1 MQAAHGFALKRV
13 AFAVVTLLATG
24 VAGAATEA
32 SEATKAGDAPEA
44 MSAVVVTG
52 TRAENR
58 TAAQSLQPIKVLS
71 AEDLTQSGSSELGE
85 ALSRLVPSLNF
96 PRPASSGFTGII
108 RPAQMR
114 GLGPDQ
120 VLVLVNGKRRH
131 TSAFLNTNVTQG
143 RGSAPV
149 DLNTIPVSAI
159 DHVEVLSDGASA
171 RYGSDA
177 IAGVINII
185 LKDEA
190 EGGQVTASLG
200 QTNAGDGLRRHV
212 DGDAGFS
219 LGGRGKLHVSL
230 EGNSN
235 DYTNRAGLDLR
246 NVGAPGYGTTT
257 YRLGD
262 PDLENIKALVNADI
276 ALGGGLSAYG
286 YASYNHANGDT
297 WDAFRNGRASTYD
310 AQAYADGY
318 RPRLHASS
326 EDRSIVLGL
335 KGDVAGWKWDAS
347 VDYGVNEID
356 FATRDSLN
364 RYLFRDTG
372 SRQADFND
380 GSLKSGLAVY
390 QLGLSR
396 SVAVPLLPNPVS
408 VATGVEYQHQ
418 TYEERAGEAASYY
431 GTGVEGF
438 SGFKPGDSGSFRRDL
453 AGLYLDLETNLTAKW
468 RASLAVR
475 HDRYSDFGGAT
486 TGAASTRY
494 DFTPQVAVRGS
505 VSTGFRAPSLAQ
517 QHYAATAS
525 ALNTTIN
532 AFQDQ
537 RTAPVDDPVARLLGA
552 EDLKAEKSRNLSVGL
567 VLQPTKSLTATIDA
581 YRITID
587 DRITLS
593 STLDVQNTAAQDYL
607 AANGI
612 TRGLYQSVRYFT
624 NAVDTATTGVDA
636 TVQHRYRFEHG
647 GRLTSSLGYSYA
659 KNRVT
664 DVKANPAV
672 LSQNGLTLQRIDR
685 RDQYGVLT
693 DSTPRS
699 KLSLGNDYQLGRWGL
714 HSNLVRYG
722 SFVAISNTGAAYDQ
736 RYGAKWVLDL
746 AASYRGERWEVT
758 VGSDN
763 IGDAY
768 PDKRNALNNPGDQ
781 NVRYISYSP
790 FGINGA
796 FYYVKASYQW

>member
-1 MQAAHGFALKRV
+1 MQPGNRFAMQRLALALLSISGAGGAWAA
-13 AFAVVTLLATG
+13 
-24 VAGAATEA
+24 
-32 SEATKAGDAPEA
+32 DAPETI
-44 MSAVVVTG
+44 STVVVTG

-58 TAAQSLQPIKVLS
+58 TAAESLQPIKVIS
-71 AEDLTQSGSSELGE
+71 AKDLEQSGSSELGE
-85 ALSRLVPSLNF
+85 SLSRLVPSLNF

-149 DLNTIPVSAI
+149 DLNTIPISAI

-185 LKDEA
+185 LKNEA
-190 EGGQVTASLG
+190 AGGQLTASLG
-200 QTNAGDGLRRHV
+200 QSNEGDGIRRHI

-219 LGGRGKLHVSL
+219 FLGRGKLHASF
-230 EGNSN
+230 EANAN
-235 DYTNRAGLDLR
+235 DFTNRAGLDLR

-262 PDLENIKALVNADI
+262 PDVKNVKLQLNGDYAFSDS
-276 ALGGGLSAYG
+276 LSAYG
-286 YASYNHANGDT
+286 FVSYNRAEGDT

-310 AQAYADGY
+310 AQAYPDGY
-318 RPRLHASS
+318 RPRLNAQS
-326 EDRSIVLGL
+326 EDRAFVLGL
-335 KGDVAGWKWDAS
+335 KGSLAAGWKWDAS
-347 VDYGVNEID
+347 LDYGQNVID
-356 FATRDSLN
+356 FSTRDSLN

-372 SRQADFND
+372 SRQKDFDD
-380 GSLKSGLAVY
+380 GTLKSSLAVY
-390 QLGLSR
+390 QFGLSN
-396 SVAVPLLPNPVS
+396 SLAVPGLANPVS
-408 VATGVEYQHQ
+408 VATGVEVQHQ
-418 TYEERAGEAASYY
+418 TYKESAGEAASYY

-438 SGFKPGDSGSFRRDL
+438 SGFKPGDTGNFQRDL
-453 AGLYLDLETNLTAKW
+453 VGVYLDLETNFTKAW

-486 TGAASTRY
+486 TGSASTRY

-505 VSTGFRAPSLAQ
+505 VSTGFRAPALAQ
-517 QHYAATAS
+517 QHYAATSS

-537 RTAPVDDPVARLLGA
+537 RTAPVNDPVARLFGA
-552 EDLKAEKSRNLSVGL
+552 EDLKAEKSQNISAGL
-567 VLQPTKSLTATIDA
+567 VLQPTQALSATIDA

-593 STLDVQNTAAQDYL
+593 STLDVQNTAAQNYL
-607 AANGI
+607 VANGI
-612 TRGLYQSVRYFT
+612 PRGLYQSIRYFT
-624 NAVDTATTGVDA
+624 NAVDTTTTGVDA
-636 TVQHRYRFEHG
+636 VVQYRYRFEHG
-647 GRLTSSLGYSYA
+647 GRMSNSLGYSYA
-659 KNRVT
+659 RTRVT
-664 DVKANPAV
+664 DVKPNPAV
-672 LSQNGLTLQRIDR
+672 LSQNGLTLLRIDR

-699 KLSLGNDYQLGRWGL
+699 KLSLATDYGLGPWGV
-714 HSNLVRYG
+714 HGNLVRYG
-722 SFVAISNTGAAYDQ
+722 KFVAISNSGPTLDQ
-736 RYGAKWVLDL
+736 TYRAKWVLDL
-746 AASYRGERWEVT
+746 SASYRGENWEFT

-763 IGDAY
+763 IADVY

-796 FYYVKASYQW
+796 FYYAKASYQW

>member
-1 MQAAHGFALKRV
+1 MQPRNRFAVHQL
-13 AFAVVTLLATG
+13 AFAIINAIG
-24 VAGAATEA
+24 AGSAWAAQD
-32 SEATKAGDAPEA
+32 GDAAKTLNP
-44 MSAVVVTG
+44 VVVTG

-58 TAAQSLQPIKVLS
+58 TAAESLQPIQVVS
-71 AEDLTQSGSSELGE
+71 AKALEESGSSELGE

-120 VLVLVNGKRRH
+120 VLVLVNGKRWH

-149 DLNTIPVSAI
+149 DLNTIPISAI

-185 LKDEA
+185 LKSDA
-190 EGGQVTASLG
+190 ESGQVTLSLG
-200 QTNAGDGLRRHV
+200 QYRQGDGTQRHI
-212 DGDAGFS
+212 DSDAGFS
-219 LGGRGKLHVSL
+219 LGDRGALHLSF

-235 DYTNRAGLDLR
+235 DFTNRAGPDLR
-246 NVGAPGYGTTT
+246 NTGAPGYGEVT

-262 PDLENIKALVNADI
+262 PEVKNGKMLVNGDFAFSDST
-276 ALGGGLSAYG
+276 SAYG
-286 YASYNHANGDT
+286 FVSYNRSNGDT
-297 WDAFRNGRASTYD
+297 WDAFRNGRASVYD
-310 AQAYADGY
+310 AQAYPDGY
-318 RPRLHASS
+318 RPRLHAES
-326 EDRSIVLGL
+326 EDRSVVLGL
-335 KGDVAGWKWDAS
+335 KGNFSGGWMWDAS
-347 VDYGVNEID
+347 VDYGQNEID
-356 FATRDSLN
+356 FFTRDSLN

-372 SRQADFND
+372 NQQQNFYD
-380 GSLKSGLAVY
+380 GTLKSGLAVY
-390 QLGLSR
+390 QFALSNTLNVPGL
-396 SVAVPLLPNPVS
+396 ANPVS

-418 TYEERAGEAASYY
+418 TYEERAGEANSWY

-438 SGFKPGDSGSFRRDL
+438 SGFKSGDSGSFRRDL
-453 AGLYLDLETNLTAKW
+453 YGVYLDMETNFTDKW
-468 RASLAVR
+468 RSSLALR

-486 TGAASTRY
+486 TGSFSSRY
-494 DFTPQVAVRGS
+494 DFTPKVAVRGS
-505 VSTGFRAPSLAQ
+505 ISTGFRAPALAQ

-552 EDLKAEKSRNLSVGL
+552 EDLKAEKSQNVSAGL
-567 VLQPTKSLTATIDA
+567 VLQPSDSFSATIDA
-581 YRITID
+581 YRIHID

-593 STLDVQNTAAQDYL
+593 STLNVQTAAAQAYL

-612 TRGLYQSVRYFT
+612 PSGLYQSVRYFT
-624 NAVDTATTGVDA
+624 NAVDTTTTGID
-636 TVQHRYRFEHG
+636 TVAQYRHRFDNG
-647 GRLTSSLGYSYA
+647 GRLSGSLGYSYA
-659 KNRVT
+659 RTKVT
-664 DVKANPAV
+664 DVKPNPSV
-672 LSQNGLTLQRIDR
+672 LSDNGLTLLRIDR

-699 KLSLGNDYQLGRWGL
+699 KLSLGGDYGFGGWSL
-714 HSNLVRYG
+714 HGNLVRYG
-722 SFVAISNTGAAYDQ
+722 SFVAISNTGPDFDQ
-736 RYGAKWVLDL
+736 RYDAKWVLDL
-746 AASYRGERWEVT
+746 STSYRLKSWEFT
-758 VGSDN
+758 VGGDN
-763 IGDAY
+763 VGDVY
-768 PDKRNALNNPGDQ
+768 PDKRNSLNNPGYQ
-781 NVRYISYSP
+781 NVKYISYSP

-796 FYYVKASYQW
+796 FYYLKASYRW